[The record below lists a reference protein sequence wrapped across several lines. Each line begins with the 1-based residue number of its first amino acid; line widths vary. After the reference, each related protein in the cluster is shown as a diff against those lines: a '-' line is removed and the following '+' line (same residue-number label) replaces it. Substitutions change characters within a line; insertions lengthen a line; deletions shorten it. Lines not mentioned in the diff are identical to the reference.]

1 MKRPEFKFYV
11 KNLDHNTNELVDFNI
26 FNNCRIDNGAHE
38 AVKEYLKKEKQYTY
52 EDREKTYKGFDAFVR
67 KLKRIIMS
75 ELWSR
80 TEYEIIV
87 TGMFTDK
94 ETKISCY
101 DQVLPN
107 MEILARELIYQA
119 TKKNK

>member
-11 KNLDHNTNELVDFNI
+11 KNFDYNTNKLTDFNI
-26 FNNCRIDNGAHE
+26 FDNRWVNDGAYK
-38 AVKEYLKKEKQYTY
+38 AVKEYLKKQEQYTY
-52 EDREKTYKGFDAFVR
+52 EDGEKTYKGFDAFVK
-67 KLKRIIMS
+67 KLRRIIMS

-80 TEYEIIV
+80 AEYEIIV

-107 MEILARELIYQA
+107 MEMLARELIYQA
-119 TKKNK
+119 TKKKK